1 MSNKDYIVHLVE
13 CQCILPIYKNKTKPL
28 YHKFK
33 VFSTIENDQVEEKY
47 VMCNNCKILHK
58 VTEVNTSE
66 IMWGIEEEK
75 SMVTTVD
82 DIKFNINNDY
92 PNIVRLFEEKEV
104 DITIWEHFNFL
115 VEENINDNVLISKT
129 ANKDKL
135 IYKIIEFNNNKAK
148 IKNEIVQRYL

>member
-1 MSNKDYIVHLVE
+1 MNNKDYIIHLIE

-33 VFSTIENDQVEEKY
+33 VFSVVDDDQIEEKY

-58 VTEVNTSE
+58 VTEVNKSE
-66 IMWGIEEEK
+66 IMWGVEEEK
-75 SMVTTVD
+75 SMVTTID
-82 DIKFNINNDY
+82 DVKFNLSDDY

-104 DITIWEHFNFL
+104 DITTWEHFNFL
-115 VEENINDNVLISKT
+115 VEENISDNVLISKT
-129 ANKDKL
+129 ENKDKL
-135 IYKIIEFNNNKAK
+135 VYKIVEFNNNKAK